1 MASINKCCSHDDPLF
16 HVKKQEAAKKT
27 AATRKAKNVQ
37 AEKMERVCSLPAAD
51 EKTAYNPFT
60 HKVYSGDVAQTLTSI
75 FEKNKYSC
83 NFWVTGSQ
91 AKALRFDFKGTKGKW
106 IKLNNS
112 TDKGFYFVINVCEL
126 KDIDGI
132 KLDFNCFSEKDRTIK
147 NTDVFYY
154 GHRLSKSE
162 REQMKSENAVHNSTD
177 VKRIKESYNI
187 IEVSDQNYD
196 STLDQWKNN
205 AVYSL

>member
-1 MASINKCCSHDDPLF
+1 MASINKSCLHNDPLY
-16 HVKKQEAAKKT
+16 HTKKQEAAKKA
-27 AATRKAKNVQ
+27 AATRKAKKEQ
-37 AEKMERVCSLPAAD
+37 AEKMERVCSLPEASAA
-51 EKTAYNPFT
+51 TPYNPFT
-60 HKVYSGDVAQTLTSI
+60 HKVYAGDVAQTLTSI
-75 FEKNKYSC
+75 FEKNKYGC

-112 TDKGFYFVINVCEL
+112 TGKGFYFVINVCEL

-132 KLDFNCFSEKDRTIK
+132 KLDFNCFSDKDRTIK
-147 NTDVFYY
+147 NKDVFYY

-162 REQMKSENAVHNSTD
+162 REQMKTENAAHTSD
-177 VKRIKESYNI
+177 EVKRIKENYNV

>member
-1 MASINKCCSHDDPLF
+1 MASINKKCLHDDHLY
-16 HVKKQEAAKKT
+16 HVKKQEAAKKA
-27 AATRKAKNVQ
+27 AATRKAKKIQ
-37 AEKMERVCSLPAAD
+37 AEKMERVCSLPEAD
-51 EKTAYNPFT
+51 EKTAFNPFT
-60 HKVYSGDVAQTLTSI
+60 HKVYTGDIAQTLTAI
-75 FEKNKYSC
+75 YQNKKYSC

-112 TDKGFYFVINVCEL
+112 TGKGFYFVINVCEL

-132 KLDFNCFSEKDRTIK
+132 KLDFKCFSDKDRTIK
-147 NTDVFYY
+147 NKDVFYY

-162 REQMKSENAVHNSTD
+162 REQMKNENAAQNSED
-177 VKRIKESYNI
+177 VKRIKESYNV
-187 IEVSDQNYD
+187 IEVSDQTYD
-196 STLDQWKNN
+196 ANSDQWIDN